1 LDTGENSGID
11 CFGLLV
17 NTHDRGLVESI
28 LTSKVEMNQ
37 KLTIPEMEIVCI
49 SVKHQSDDNITS
61 ATIMNK
67 YGLNILPEQIK
78 SILNNKSSHT
88 LETIKEIYGGEN
100 NG

>member
-17 NTHDRGLVESI
+17 NTHDRGLVES
-28 LTSKVEMNQ
+28 LLASKVDLNQ
-37 KLTIPEMEIVCI
+37 KLSMSEMEIVCI
-49 SVKHQSDDNITS
+49 SAKHPSDDDITS
-61 ATIMNK
+61 ETIMNK
-67 YGLNILPEQIK
+67 YGLIILPEQIK